1 MDDTLLDRL
10 SLQSVQKTRLKR
22 KNCHVNKNSL
32 EIESDQEKWMDGC
45 LFPHYV
51 KTNAVCLLA
60 CWHTA
65 GTPMQRKPS
74 PWVVTVYQLLMGPFL
89 PEEAADK
96 GRRKK
101 SWLVAVKSHTKPLS
115 RIWKEREKQTS
126 WEWNSQVQH
135 VFLFFRWLSDTGQ
148 SVYNPT
154 PHSVLSLFH

>member
-1 MDDTLLDRL
+1 MIKKNGWMLVPTLL
-10 SLQSVQKTRLKR
+10 
-22 KNCHVNKNSL
+22 
-32 EIESDQEKWMDGC
+32 
-45 LFPHYV
+45 V

-65 GTPMQRKPS
+65 GTLMQRKPS

-126 WEWNSQVQH
+126 
-135 VFLFFRWLSDTGQ
+135 
-148 SVYNPT
+148 
-154 PHSVLSLFH
+154 